1 MVTDNFFIYL
11 IPQGVQLILTI
22 CLIPIFTLYLF
33 PADYGIAAAISIITG
48 LLKALSATG
57 PSWVLNSNYYK
68 INDHE
73 RKVLAFNCL
82 LTEILMKSLIL
93 VVAFLLGDFLLTKV
107 LKTVSSDYT
116 RYYRIALLT
125 FLFSFTTSTAFSLM
139 VIRKD
144 ARYSALT
151 QVTSMITANIAGL
164 VLLCVFGLRTIV
176 LFLMPLVASIV
187 NFIFFAGYLRNKI
200 TAKLSLK
207 YLKEILTIGL
217 PALPKTI
224 SSYIYR
230 AADKYFIQ
238 IFLTSYHLGIYDYS
252 LRFKQVMIPVQKS
265 LSRTIL
271 PEIIE
276 TADKKKS
283 FDRFYTI
290 SKLWLYFM
298 FLASFLMIS
307 FGTEIISFL
316 THGKFRESGRIIS
329 VWYLVIFIECYF
341 PFYNSLIFYMK
352 KIKVIIYIFV
362 VIAVINIL
370 LIIILILKYEAIGVA
385 FAALISMF
393 LEALLLISY
402 VKRKYKINFN
412 DALYITQF
420 LLLLTYYFVS
430 VYMPMGLKII
440 SFVLVS
446 GIALYNVNIKSL
458 LRDVSL
464 KRFLSRVVSIK
475 KSNNK

>member
-1 MVTDNFFIYL
+1 
-11 IPQGVQLILTI
+11 
-22 CLIPIFTLYLF
+22 
-33 PADYGIAAAISIITG
+33 
-48 LLKALSATG
+48 
-57 PSWVLNSNYYK
+57 
-68 INDHE
+68 
-73 RKVLAFNCL
+73 
-82 LTEILMKSLIL
+82 
-93 VVAFLLGDFLLTKV
+93 
-107 LKTVSSDYT
+107 
-116 RYYRIALLT
+116 
-125 FLFSFTTSTAFSLM
+125 
-139 VIRKD
+139 
-144 ARYSALT
+144 
-151 QVTSMITANIAGL
+151 
-164 VLLCVFGLRTIV
+164 
-176 LFLMPLVASIV
+176 
-187 NFIFFAGYLRNKI
+187 
-200 TAKLSLK
+200 
-207 YLKEILTIGL
+207 
-217 PALPKTI
+217 
-224 SSYIYR
+224 
-230 AADKYFIQ
+230 
-238 IFLTSYHLGIYDYS
+238 
-252 LRFKQVMIPVQKS
+252 
-265 LSRTIL
+265 
-271 PEIIE
+271 
-276 TADKKKS
+276 
-283 FDRFYTI
+283 
-290 SKLWLYFM
+290 
-298 FLASFLMIS
+298 MIS